1 MKAFLLLCFGIFL
14 CVGNAQDSALN
25 FQDFKI
31 KDSTLVAPLQSQ
43 DSTQTFPFETGK
55 SPLDSVN
62 GFQYFGVILVLV
74 GLLAFLWYLKNRI
87 NAPRVSKNPLQ
98 KFFDKGDNAESVH
111 IRSVTTLTAQNKL
124 IVFEAY
130 GKRYLVTI
138 NQGQTTLL
146 DSYLIDS
153 KAFKDLLE
161 QDTRNAE

>member
-1 MKAFLLLCFGIFL
+1 M
-14 CVGNAQDSALN
+14 
-25 FQDFKI
+25 
-31 KDSTLVAPLQSQ
+31 
-43 DSTQTFPFETGK
+43 
-55 SPLDSVN
+55 
-62 GFQYFGVILVLV
+62 
-74 GLLAFLWYLKNRI
+74 
-87 NAPRVSKNPLQ
+87 
-98 KFFDKGDNAESVH
+98 H
-111 IRSVTTLTAQNKL
+111 IRSVTTLNAQNKL